1 MNEEKRKIWSD
12 FWRAFGLTLFLA
24 AMAVVLIVAAVWHY
38 YTKAAVV
45 NGSTISRLAVVRE
58 LEAESGE
65 AMLDALVTKK
75 LIAQKAAE
83 AGIKID
89 EAEIDEAIKT
99 LEDRIASQGSTL
111 EVALAQQGISL
122 EKFREQITLQKALEK
137 LLADK
142 VAVSDEEVTQYIT
155 TNKLTA
161 PEGTSE
167 EAFRAEVKE
176 QLVNQKL
183 GGAAQEWIAEQKKNS
198 TIKYFVPYAPEPA
211 PEEVMTPSAEP
222 APAGEA
228 SQEPAPQP
236 AS

>member
-1 MNEEKRKIWSD
+1 MNEEKRRIWKD
-12 FWRAFGLTLFLA
+12 FWSAFGSTIFLVVVA
-24 AMAVVLIVAAVWHY
+24 IVLIIAALWHY

-45 NGSTISRLAVVRE
+45 NGSTISRVAVISE
-58 LEAESGE
+58 LEMESGE

-89 EAEIDEAIKT
+89 ETEIDEAIKT
-99 LEDRIASQGSTL
+99 LEDRIAAQGSTL

-122 EKFREQITLQKALEK
+122 KKFREQITLQKALEK

-142 VAVSDEEVTQYIT
+142 VAVSDEEVNLYIT
-155 TNKLTA
+155 TNKLSA

-167 EAFRAEVKE
+167 EDFKAQVKE
-176 QLVNQKL
+176 QLVSQKL
-183 GGAAQEWIAEQKKNS
+183 GAAAQEWITEQKKNS
-198 TIKYFVPYAPEPA
+198 VIKYFVPYAPEPV
-211 PEEVMTPSAEP
+211 PEEITTPNPEP
-222 APAGEA
+222 APAEGA
-228 SQEPAPQP
+228 NPEPSAQP